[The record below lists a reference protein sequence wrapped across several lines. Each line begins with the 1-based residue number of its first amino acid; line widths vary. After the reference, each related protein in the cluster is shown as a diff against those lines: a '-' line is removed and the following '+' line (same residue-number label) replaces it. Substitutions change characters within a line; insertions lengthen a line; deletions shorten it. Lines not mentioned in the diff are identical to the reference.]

1 MLAESTPDPRQPNGS
16 ANLPV
21 TRLDPVALSPIQAES
36 ELTSLLFVIRRRG
49 WLVLGVAIA
58 ATSVMW
64 GWTLTRTPIYR
75 GEFRVLVEPVA
86 DGDRSE
92 RLLQEASL
100 QTAPQFDYSTQIEV
114 LRSPVLLQ
122 PIADTLQKDDPNIS
136 YGILLNRLVVTR
148 LRDTK
153 VLSVTYLDPNPET
166 IRAVLNA
173 VSQGY
178 LQYSFQQRQKN
189 LQQGVQFVDDQLPEL
204 RSRVNT
210 LQVKLEKFR
219 QQYSL
224 INPESR
230 GADLSTLIG
239 GIEQQRQDTQTQLTE
254 ARSLYGTL
262 QNQLGLNV
270 GNALAASTLSESP
283 RYQEL
288 LNQVREVE
296 TQIAAES
303 ARFQAD
309 SPNIVVLED
318 KRDRLLPLLDQEAER
333 ILGTTLAAQDAGV
346 DGNLTPISLELS
358 RQLINT
364 ANQVLVLESRSAA
377 LSQVEAQMKQE
388 FSLVP
393 ALARQYTD
401 LQREL
406 GIATDSLNRFLTTR
420 ETLQIDVAKTS
431 IPWELISA
439 PTVMSTPISPN
450 VPRNLLLGAIAGTAL
465 GLAAALVR
473 EKMDNVFHSSEELKL
488 LSQLPVLGVIPHV
501 QDLYDVQQAALP
513 ASALSQFSLQSMV
526 GQQVISQARALM
538 SMSNG
543 NGSTRDSV
551 STRAEDPVVRLGDS
565 DAAEPSHGS
574 YHSSPFLEAMRS
586 LYANIRF
593 LNSDHA
599 IRSLV
604 ISSAVP
610 GEGKSTTALHLA
622 AAAAAMGQQ
631 VLLIDADL
639 RCPQVHTRLALPNLR
654 GLSHLLTSGVSLKQ
668 VIQRS
673 PTDKNL
679 YVITAGAIPPDP
691 VKLLSSKRMQALMQ
705 QLHGRFSLVIYDMPP
720 ILGFA
725 DSSLLAAYTDGM
737 VLVVGLGKTDKVSV
751 IQALDTL
758 RLAPLSILGLVAN
771 GIRSYTTQTHGYDQ
785 YQAYYSAQKVSVS
798 PPLQTA
804 PPLST
809 SGLATAQSAS
819 ASQPNAPWTT
829 PPEAESLRQTSE
841 PSVSSP
847 VQSLP
852 VGSAPALPFARMR
865 FFLLTGVGSIV
876 VLTLLVQ
883 IFLPS
888 KAPNPETAPLMSSP
902 PAPTAVQPNLP

>member
-1 MLAESTPDPRQPNGS
+1 MLAESNPEPLQPNGS
-16 ANLPV
+16 AGLPV
-21 TRLDPVALSPIQAES
+21 TKIEPVTLFYSQDES
-36 ELTSLLFVIRRRG
+36 EMTQLLRVIRRRG

-58 ATSVMW
+58 ATSAMW

-92 RLLQEASL
+92 RLLQETV
-100 QTAPQFDYSTQIEV
+100 QTTPQFDYATQIEV

-122 PIADTLQKDDPNIS
+122 PIAATLQTDHPEIS
-136 YGILLNRLVVTR
+136 YSVLLNRLIVTR

-166 IRAVLNA
+166 IKAALDA

-178 LQYSFQQRQKN
+178 LRYSFQQRQKN

-224 INPESR
+224 IDPESR
-230 GADLSTLIG
+230 GTDLSTLIG
-239 GIEQQRQDTQTQLTE
+239 DVEKQRQETQTQLTE

-262 QNQLGLNV
+262 QSQLGLNV
-270 GNALAASTLSESP
+270 RDALAASTLSESP
-283 RYQEL
+283 RYQDI
-288 LNQVREVE
+288 LNQVHEVE

-303 ARFQAD
+303 ALFQAT
-309 SPNIVVLED
+309 SPNILVLQD
-318 KRDRLLPLLDQEAER
+318 KRDRLLPLMDQEAER
-333 ILGTTLAAQDAGV
+333 ILGTMLASQDAGV

-358 RQLINT
+358 RQLIST
-364 ANQVLVLESRSAA
+364 ANQILLLESRSTA
-377 LSQVEAQMKQE
+377 LGQVEEQMKQE

-406 GIATDSLNRFLTTR
+406 SIATDSLNRFLTTR
-420 ETLQIDVAKTS
+420 ETLQIDAAKTS
-431 IPWELISA
+431 IPWELISG
-439 PTVMSTPISPN
+439 PVVTSTPISPN
-450 VPRNLLLGAIAGTAL
+450 VPRNLLLGAIAGTTL

-473 EKMDNVFHSSEELKL
+473 EKMDHVFHSSEELKI
-488 LSQLPVLGVIPHV
+488 LSQLPVLGVIPYVQELYNVKQSSLPQSFLPQLPLRHV
-501 QDLYDVQQAALP
+501 TEEHSGMGSSTLGSP
-513 ASALSQFSLQSMV
+513 SAGRPNVGKAVRVLS
-526 GQQVISQARALM
+526 
-538 SMSNG
+538 N
-543 NGSTRDSV
+543 
-551 STRAEDPVVRLGDS
+551 P
-565 DAAEPSHGS
+565 AEPESIS
-574 YHSSPFLEAMRS
+574 RSNHSSPFLESMRS

-593 LNSDHA
+593 LNSDQA

-622 AAAAAMGQQ
+622 EAAAAMGQQ
-631 VLLIDADL
+631 VLLVDADL
-639 RCPQVHTRLALPNLR
+639 RCPQVHTRLELSNLR
-654 GLSHLLTSGVSLKQ
+654 GLSHVLTGAVGLRQ

-679 YVITAGAIPPDP
+679 YIITAGAIPPDP
-691 VKLLSSKRMQALMQ
+691 VKLLSSNRMQALMQ

-725 DSSLLAAYTDGM
+725 DSSLLAAHTDGM
-737 VLVVGLGKTDKVSV
+737 VLVVGLGKTNKASV

-758 RLAPLSILGLVAN
+758 KIAPISILGLVAN
-771 GIRSYTTQTHGYDQ
+771 GIRSYTTQTYGYDQ
-785 YQAYYSAQKVSVS
+785 YQAYYSAQNFNRPTLTPQSASPVAAFPSVAS
-798 PPLQTA
+798 SLPPS
-804 PPLST
+804 LST
-809 SGLATAQSAS
+809 SYLPNSSA
-819 ASQPNAPWTT
+819 ALPW
-829 PPEAESLRQTSE
+829 QTSDE
-841 PSVSSP
+841 PDKTVSLQP
-847 VQSLP
+847 RPLP
-852 VGSAPALPFARMR
+852 ADASHAMPFSRIR
-865 FFLLTGVGSIV
+865 FFLLTGVGFIV
-876 VLTLLVQ
+876 LLTLLVQ
-883 IFLPS
+883 IFQKTTPAPNDAPS
-888 KAPNPETAPLMSSP
+888 VSSPSESTEMQPKAP
-902 PAPTAVQPNLP
+902 